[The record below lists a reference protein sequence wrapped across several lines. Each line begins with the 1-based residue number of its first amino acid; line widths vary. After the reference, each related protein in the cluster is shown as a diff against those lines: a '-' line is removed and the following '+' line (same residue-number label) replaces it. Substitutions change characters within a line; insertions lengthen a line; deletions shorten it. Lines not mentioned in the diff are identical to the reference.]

1 MLWDQYHSRCPHEVT
16 LIIVCDLIG
25 VFGNAGFLRI
35 SRGLNFLV
43 SNADCDSSHLQLL
56 FFERDIKSSYSQSW
70 QRRYR
75 QRLLSKRD
83 H

>member
-1 MLWDQYHSRCPHEVT
+1 MLCDQNYIQRPHKVT
-16 LIIVCDLIG
+16 LIIVGDLIG

-35 SRGLNFLV
+35 SRGLNLLV
-43 SNADCDSSHLQLL
+43 SNADSDSSHLRLL
-56 FFERDIKSSYSQSW
+56 FFERDIETSYSQSW

-75 QRLLSKRD
+75 QRLLLKRD